1 MSDSLWC
8 YAHMLM
14 TWGSV
19 NIFMTFKSGHFTAI
33 YDSSHILCF
42 NRRILVYFVRGNNT
56 LLTSCLT
63 GLDLNI
69 SKEDESKVNEE
80 ASQSTVILPLTKSV
94 CSIRCFNYA
103 LFRQALT
110 SCDFHRSSIARKAN
124 FTSASRCLAAAWAT
138 RSEDIANRYLERFYS
153 QIIYLM

>member
-1 MSDSLWC
+1 
-8 YAHMLM
+8 
-14 TWGSV
+14 
-19 NIFMTFKSGHFTAI
+19 MTFKSGHFTAI
-33 YDSSHILCF
+33 YDSLHILCF

-94 CSIRCFNYA
+94 CSIRCFKICFISSSANELRFSQVVDCPEGKFYVCVKMFGGGMGDQIRRYCESIPREVLFPNY
-103 LFRQALT
+103 LPNVT
-110 SCDFHRSSIARKAN
+110 SVQS
-124 FTSASRCLAAAWAT
+124 
-138 RSEDIANRYLERFYS
+138 
-153 QIIYLM
+153 